1 MARAARAARRV
12 EPSGSKRPNKEQRDP
27 HAVLF
32 RGATVVTCDPAD
44 QVLRADVLVEHG
56 RVARIGKVRPSHPVE
71 VIDARDRI
79 ILPGLVMA
87 HVHLCQVLMRG
98 MADDLPL
105 LDWLSKRIW
114 PLEAAHNERSMR
126 ASAELGLAEMLSA
139 GVTSILDLGTVHH
152 HDVVFDACARAGM
165 RTFGGK
171 SLMDQG
177 SQVPARLKETTAQ
190 SLRDAERLADDW
202 SKHDSGRI
210 QYAWIPRFI
219 LSCSEAQIRGAL
231 ERAADRS
238 ALFHTHA
245 AEHPGEKRAVRE
257 AVGADDVDVL
267 RRWGMRGRRCSLA
280 HGVQLTSRQM
290 KQLARDEVAVVHCP
304 SANLKLG
311 SGIARVHELRQAGV
325 TVAVGADGAPCNNNL
340 DPWREMRLAAQ
351 LSSPIAGPGALPA
364 RAALRMLTIDAARLL
379 GVESEQGSVEVGKR
393 ADLIVVRRDE
403 LHTLP
408 ALDPVGTLV
417 YATQSRDVEHVL
429 VEGQWVVRA
438 GQLLSLDASAV
449 RSSAKSEA
457 PKLMRRAGLS

>member
-1 MARAARAARRV
+1 MARPPGKRAESSQPEQAR
-12 EPSGSKRPNKEQRDP
+12 SKSRDP
-27 HAVLF
+27 NAVLF
-32 RGATVVTCDPAD
+32 RGATVVTCDAQD

-56 RVARIGKVRPSHPVE
+56 RISRVGRVRPTHPVE
-71 VIDARDRI
+71 VIDARDRLL
-79 ILPGLVMA
+79 LPGLVMA
-87 HVHLCQVLMRG
+87 HVHLCQVLLRG

-105 LDWLSKRIW
+105 LDWLAKRIW
-114 PLEAAHNERSMR
+114 PLEAAHSERSMR
-126 ASAELGLAEMLSA
+126 ASAELGLAEMLTA
-139 GVTSILDLGTVHH
+139 GVTTILDLGTVHH
-152 HDVVFDACARAGM
+152 HDVVFDACVRSGM

-190 SLRDAERLADDW
+190 SLRDAERLADTW
-202 SKHDSGRI
+202 EKHDSGRI
-210 QYAWIPRFI
+210 RYAWIPRFI
-219 LSCSEAQIRGAL
+219 LSCSEAQIRGAIQ
-231 ERAADRS
+231 RAHDRG

-257 AVGADDVDVL
+257 AVGGDDVDVL
-267 RRWGMRGRRCSLA
+267 RRWGMRGPRASIA

-290 KQLARDEVAVVHCP
+290 RQLAKDQVGVVHCP

-311 SGIARVHELRQAGV
+311 SGIARVHELRRAGV

-379 GVESEQGSVEVGKR
+379 GVDTEQGSIEVGKR

-408 ALDPVGTLV
+408 ALDPIGTLV
-417 YATQSRDVEHVL
+417 YASQARDVEQVL
-429 VEGQWVVRA
+429 VGGQWAVRDGRLLTLDVAEVRA
-438 GQLLSLDASAV
+438 K
-449 RSSAKSEA
+449 AKSEA
-457 PKLMRRAGLS
+457 PRLMRRAGLR

>member
-1 MARAARAARRV
+1 MGRALRTNART
-12 EPSGSKRPNKEQRDP
+12 ENKPSRDQQRDP
-27 HAVLF
+27 NALLF
-32 RGATVVTCDPAD
+32 RGATIVTCDAAD
-44 QVLRADVLVEHG
+44 SVLRADVLVEHG
-56 RVARIGKVRPSHPVE
+56 RISRVGKVRPSHPVE
-71 VIDARDRI
+71 VIDAKERL

-105 LDWLSKRIW
+105 LDWLAKRIW

-126 ASAELGLAEMLSA
+126 ASAELGLAEMLCA

-152 HDVVFDACARAGM
+152 HDVVFDACVRAGI

-177 SQVPARLKETTAQ
+177 SQVPARLRETTAE
-190 SLRDAERLADDW
+190 SLRDAERLADAW

-210 QYAWIPRFI
+210 HYTWIPRFI

-231 ERAADRS
+231 ERALERG

-257 AVGADDVDVL
+257 AIGGDDVDVL
-267 RRWGMRGRRCSLA
+267 RRWGMRGRHCSIA

-290 KQLARDEVAVVHCP
+290 NQLAKDGVGVVHCP

-311 SGIARVHELRQAGV
+311 SGIARVHELRQSGV

-379 GVESEQGSVEVGKR
+379 GVDAEQGSIEVGKR
-393 ADLIVVRRDE
+393 ADLLVVRRDE

-408 ALDPVGTLV
+408 ALDPIGTLV

-429 VEGQWVVRA
+429 VGGQW
-438 GQLLSLDASAV
+438 AV
-449 RSSAKSEA
+449 RSGALLTLDTDKVRASAKLEA
-457 PKLMRRAGLS
+457 PRLMRRAGLN